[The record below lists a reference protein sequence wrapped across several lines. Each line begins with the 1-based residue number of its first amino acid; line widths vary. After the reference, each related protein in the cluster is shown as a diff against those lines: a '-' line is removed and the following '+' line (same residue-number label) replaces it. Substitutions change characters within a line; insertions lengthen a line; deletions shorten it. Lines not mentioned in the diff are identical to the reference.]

1 MRLRLAIAPVLLF
14 TTFSAAQKNQS
25 TRDTSTVRQRETVSA
40 KSLSVPERAREE
52 LFKAVTSYS
61 RHDEQASQHHLETSL
76 RIAPDF
82 AEALSFRGF
91 IEINANRF
99 DAAMDDLQ
107 HSLRADPALA
117 ITYLYL
123 GSLLNHLGRYDEALA
138 SLDRNA
144 QFEPRSWGCA
154 YERARSWLGKHE
166 YERALADINRAVT
179 LGAEAKMGN
188 ALRILRGNAL
198 YGLKQYDQATA
209 ELQAYLYAEPNGK
222 LASIARDLMSR
233 IDRDAIVAEK

>member
-1 MRLRLAIAPVLLF
+1 MSLRLAIALLLLTLF
-14 TTFSAAQKNQS
+14 APAQDNQS
-25 TRDTSTVRQRETVSA
+25 SHDISRAQTHKTVSA
-40 KSLSVPERAREE
+40 KSLAVPEKAREE
-52 LFKAVTSYS
+52 LFKAITAYS
-61 RHDEQASQHHLETSL
+61 RHDAQASQQHLETAL
-76 RIAPDF
+76 RITPDF
-82 AEALSFRGF
+82 AAALSFRGF

-144 QFEPRSWGCA
+144 QFEPRSWSCA
-154 YERARSWLGKHE
+154 YERARSWLGKHD
-166 YERALADINRAVT
+166 YQRALAEINRAVT

-188 ALRILRGNAL
+188 ALRIMRGNAL
-198 YGLKQYDQATA
+198 YGLKQYDKATA
-209 ELQAYLYAEPNGK
+209 ELQAYLSAEPDGK
-222 LASIARDLMSR
+222 LASVARDLIIR
-233 IDRDAIVAEK
+233 IDRDAIVAEE

>member
-1 MRLRLAIAPVLLF
+1 MRLFPPKASAFLRKLAKNSSKLLLHIRV
-14 TTFSAAQKNQS
+14 TTRKPRSIISK
-25 TRDTSTVRQRETVSA
+25 
-40 KSLSVPERAREE
+40 LPC
-52 LFKAVTSYS
+52 
-61 RHDEQASQHHLETSL
+61 
-76 RIAPDF
+76 IAPDF
-82 AEALSFRGF
+82 AEAFSFRGF
-91 IEINANRF
+91 VEISANRF

-107 HSLRADPALA
+107 HSLRADPALP
-117 ITYLYL
+117 ITYLYM

-144 QFEPRSWGCA
+144 QFDPRSWSCA

-166 YERALADINRAVT
+166 YEHALVEINRAVA
-179 LGAEAKMGN
+179 LGAEARMGN

-209 ELQAYLYAEPNGK
+209 ELQAYLSAEPDGK
-222 LASIARDLMSR
+222 LASVARDLMSH

>member
-1 MRLRLAIAPVLLF
+1 MSLRLAIALLF
-14 TTFSAAQKNQS
+14 LATFSPAQKTLS
-25 TRDTSTVRQRETVSA
+25 PHDISTVHQRGTVSA
-40 KSLSVPERAREE
+40 KSLVAPEKAREE

-91 IEINANRF
+91 VEINANRF

-107 HSLRADPALA
+107 HSLHADPDLA
-117 ITYLYL
+117 ITYLYM

-144 QFEPRSWGCA
+144 QFDPRSWGCA
-154 YERARSWLGKHE
+154 YERARSWLGKHD
-166 YERALADINRAVT
+166 YERALAEVNRAVT

-188 ALRILRGNAL
+188 ALRIMRGNAL
-198 YGLKQYDQATA
+198 YGLKQYDKATA
-209 ELQAYLYAEPNGK
+209 ELQAYLSDEPDGK
-222 LASIARDLMSR
+222 LASVARDLITR
-233 IDRDAIVAEK
+233 IDHDAIVAEK

>member
-1 MRLRLAIAPVLLF
+1 MRLRLAIALLLLA
-14 TTFSAAQKNQS
+14 TFSPAQKTLS
-25 TRDTSTVRQRETVSA
+25 PHDISKARQRETVSA
-40 KSLSVPERAREE
+40 KSLSVPEKAREE
-52 LFKAVTSYS
+52 LFKAVTAYS
-61 RHDEQASQHHLETSL
+61 RHDAQASQHHLEASL

-82 AEALSFRGF
+82 AEAFSFRGF
-91 IEINANRF
+91 VEINANRF

-107 HSLRADPALA
+107 HSLHADPALP
-117 ITYLYL
+117 ITYLYM

-138 SLDRNA
+138 SLDHNA
-144 QFEPRSWGCA
+144 QFDPRSWSCA

-166 YERALADINRAVT
+166 YEHALVEINRAVA
-179 LGAEAKMGN
+179 LGAEARMGN

-209 ELQAYLYAEPNGK
+209 ELQAYLSAEPDGK
-222 LASIARDLMSR
+222 LASVARDLMSH